1 MREASKRDTL
11 PSKLLLKVVPRM
23 LPLLISKPLP
33 NRAKP
38 RKRLPSRAKPR
49 KKLLN
54 KAKPR
59 KKRLRNK
66 PRVMSL
72 RNQRNDT
79 SICVLLPIHI

>member
-11 PSKLLLKVVPRM
+11 PSKLLLKVVPRT
-23 LPLLISKPLP
+23 LPLRISKPLLS
-33 NRAKP
+33 RAKP
-38 RKRLPSRAKPR
+38 RKRLLNKAKLR
-49 KKLLN
+49 KRLLN

>member
-11 PSKLLLKVVPRM
+11 PSKLQLKVVPRT
-23 LPLLISKPLP
+23 LLLQISKP
-33 NRAKP
+33 
-38 RKRLPSRAKPR
+38 LPSRAKPR
-49 KKLLN
+49 KRLLN

-66 PRVMSL
+66 PRVMRQ

>member
-23 LPLLISKPLP
+23 LPLRISKP
-33 NRAKP
+33 
-38 RKRLPSRAKPR
+38 LPSRAKPR
-49 KKLLN
+49 RSQLNKARPKKSQLN

-66 PRVMSL
+66 PRVMRQ